1 MERSDPNPGRLSAQ
15 LTFGGIFLIAAPFVG
30 DGGWHSEDI
39 EPLSDLGAKL
49 PEQTPIYLYHGS
61 KDKTAPFEHVR
72 LYAKAIPQAVVR
84 RLSGRDH
91 QLNNDMSEVAADIRR
106 LPAVRLS
113 QARPVPRVGSP
124 ANAVTGVHAMAKK
137 RPQRRWVRRVK
148 TDSTH
153 PPPRTFAGSASQI
166 ARTMA
171 RRDVSPKGL
180 GSAIRMIQD
189 FINRGGR
196 RLSASRRRELER
208 AKRILQRRRQSA
220 G

>member
-1 MERSDPNPGRLSAQ
+1 MA
-15 LTFGGIFLIAAPFVG
+15 
-30 DGGWHSEDI
+30 H
-39 EPLSDLGAKL
+39 
-49 PEQTPIYLYHGS
+49 
-61 KDKTAPFEHVR
+61 
-72 LYAKAIPQAVVR
+72 R
-84 RLSGRDH
+84 RIS
-91 QLNNDMSEVAADIRR
+91 STTK
-106 LPAVRLS
+106 
-113 QARPVPRVGSP
+113 GSP
-124 ANAVTGVHAMAKK
+124 HVIANMTLRPERYRNSIVPHTYVDGASAAIAFYTRAVTGVHAMAKK

-171 RRDVSPKGL
+171 RKDVSPKGL
-180 GSAIRMIQD
+180 GSAIRMIQY

-208 AKRILQRRRQSA
+208 AKRILQQRRQSA